1 MEWFHFFIGKLC
13 IKCGSYQL
21 YLVFLGVFSL
31 TVFSAN

>member
-1 MEWFHFFIGKLC
+1 MEWFHFFVGRFY
-13 IKCGSYQL
+13 IKRGSYQL

>member
-1 MEWFHFFIGKLC
+1 MEWFHFFVGKSY
-13 IKCGSYQL
+13 IKCGSDQL